1 MKIGTDIVQ
10 IQRIATAVEK
20 FGEKFLRRFLSKE
33 EIETLGHKPESLAG
47 YWAAKEAIAKA
58 LGTGIG
64 SEIGFHDIRLG
75 KDEKG
80 APFFH
85 LLSDVQTRFRVK
97 ESSLSISHD
106 GGFAI
111 AVAVIIFSNITND

>member
-10 IQRIATAVEK
+10 IQRIETAVEK
-20 FGEKFLRRFLSKE
+20 FGAKFLRRFLSEE
-33 EIETLGHKPESLAG
+33 EIATLGHKPESLAG

-64 SEIGFHDIRLG
+64 AEIGFHDIRLD
-75 KDEKG
+75 KDTRG
-80 APFFH
+80 APHFT
-85 LLSDVQTRFRVK
+85 LSSQLCEAFGVVGG
-97 ESSLSISHD
+97 SLSISHD

-111 AVAVIIFSNITND
+111 AVVAIT